1 MSYHRRYK
9 LKDNRFGLLSLTLR
23 EKAGLTQT
31 EVARV
36 LGVSERTIGHW
47 EGGTAYPTPANLKEL
62 IKLYLQKGAFPEHRE
77 QDEAKLFWD
86 QAAESAS
93 RRKAL
98 FDETWFTN
106 LLRLQPT
113 TAQKDQF
120 KGEPVVSPSPSL
132 LQRIDWGEAIDVTT
146 FYGREQELLKLT
158 AWVHN
163 EHCRV
168 VILLGM
174 GGIGKTTLSIRFA
187 QEMTPHFDFVF
198 WRSLRNAP
206 PLQELLSDCIHAL
219 SEQHYPSSFDSI
231 EKSIALLIEL
241 LRKRRCL
248 LVLDNIETLLQ
259 SGNLEGRYREGYEDY
274 GKLIQSIAERVH
286 QSCLVVTSREML
298 GELLPLEGAHSHVRK
313 LKLPGLGRAE
323 SQEMLSDK
331 ELFGEQ
337 ADWERL
343 VQHYSGN
350 PLALKIVSAAV
361 RDLFGGDI
369 AAFFQEGSVILHTLQ
384 QLLGHQFARLTPL
397 EQDLMYWL
405 AIERDPISLEEL
417 RADITSATPRRE
429 VLSALMSLLR
439 RCLIERGE
447 QNTAFTFT
455 LQPVVMEYVSEHLV
469 QQMCDE
475 IIHKRLAL
483 FTTHA
488 IMKAQSKDYIRDSQ
502 IRMLMQPMLERLL
515 AHFEY
520 EQRLE
525 QQLYLL
531 VQLLRERPLATHK
544 YSGGNL
550 INLLRYLKG
559 HLRHADFSSL
569 AIRQAY
575 LQGIEAQYAN
585 FIKAEI
591 TESLFTEPI
600 ESMASMVLS
609 PDGRYLAVGS
619 FSGQIRLWSVATSTT
634 VAIFKGHSRMAWAL
648 AFNAESTLLASG
660 GYDGIV
666 KLWKVEREEGR
677 QEYHA
682 LCLKTLYGH
691 EKWIRSLAFS
701 PDSTLLVTGGDD
713 ETVRVWD
720 VQTGTC
726 LNALRGHTAVIWSVA
741 FSPDG
746 KLLASGGDDET
757 TRLWDVQAGTCLNV
771 LHGHTGMIMA
781 VAFHPAGKLLAS
793 GAEDGLINIWD
804 VNSGGRFTTLRLLT
818 SKAAS
823 IAFDAEGTLLASGSF
838 DGTIE
843 VWQLMGEGSPYRLRT
858 LSGHPIWVSKVAFGP
873 HGLLASISYGGQ
885 VKLWDVKSG
894 RGLGTL
900 QGYSRVICAVSFSP
914 DGNLLVQGDDQGI
927 IRVWD
932 VKSGYCL
939 KSFQGHAGHIWS
951 VAFSPDGKTFATG
964 GDDEIVKLWKAG
976 KETEEKRGSC
986 LMTFQGHTTM
996 VWSAAISPDGKLL
1009 ASGGFERTVKLRKV
1023 QVEDSLKVLQGHE
1036 NFVWSV
1042 AFSPDSSLLASGNND
1057 GEIRLWEVESGHCLM
1072 TLQNGNNPI
1081 GALTFSLDGKT
1092 LLSSSDDESVT
1103 RWQLTKEEDGR
1114 ELGLKILQGQGF
1126 ANWVKAMTFSR
1137 DGTMMATGSDD
1148 HTVRVWSF
1156 EEKSSSHHLRVFSRG
1171 GGQVWAVAF
1180 SPDNRLLAS
1189 GDDDGTLVLWDVE
1202 TGTCHRVLRSDR
1214 PYERMNI
1221 QSINGISDAQRAS
1234 LKVLGA
1240 IEEIDSSS

>member
-9 LKDNRFGLLSLTLR
+9 LKDDRFGLLALTLR
-23 EKAGLTQT
+23 EKARLTQT

-62 IKLYLQKGAFPEHRE
+62 IKLYLQKGAFPVGRE
-77 QDEAKLFWD
+77 QNEAQLFWN

-98 FDETWFTN
+98 FDEAWFAD
-106 LLRLQPT
+106 LLRHQPILAQQGQHKDEAVVLH
-113 TAQKDQF
+113 TA
-120 KGEPVVSPSPSL
+120 
-132 LQRIDWGEAIDVTT
+132 RIDWGEAVDVAT
-146 FYGREQELLKLT
+146 FYGRERELLKLHQ
-158 AWVHN
+158 WIRS
-163 EHCRV
+163 EHCRI

-174 GGIGKTTLSIRFA
+174 GGIGKTTLSLRFA
-187 QEMTPHFDFVF
+187 QEMTAHFGFIF

-219 SEQHYPSSFDSI
+219 SEQHYPSSFANI

-241 LRKRRCL
+241 LRKRHCL

-259 SGNLEGRYREGYEDY
+259 PGSLEGRYREGYEDY
-274 GKLIQSIAERVH
+274 GKLILSIAQMVH

-298 GELLPLEGAHSHVRK
+298 GELMPLEGTHSHVRK
-313 LKLPGLGRAE
+313 LKLPGLGQAE
-323 SQEMLSDK
+323 SQELLNDK

-350 PLALKIVSAAV
+350 PLALKIASSAV
-361 RDLFGGDI
+361 RDLFGGNI
-369 AAFFQEGSVILHTLQ
+369 AAFLQEGSVILHTLQ
-384 QLLGHQFARLTPL
+384 QLLGHQFERLTPL

-405 AIERDPISLEEL
+405 TIERDPISLEEL
-417 RADITSATPRRE
+417 SSDLSSTTPRRE

-447 QNTAFTFT
+447 QGSAFT
-455 LQPVVMEYVSEHLV
+455 LQPVVMEYVSEQLV
-469 QQMCDE
+469 KRMCEE

-502 IRMLMQPMLERLL
+502 IRMLMQPLLERLL
-515 AHFEY
+515 IHFEY

-525 QQLYLL
+525 QHLYLL
-531 VQLLRERPLATHK
+531 VQLLKEKPFATHR

-550 INLLRYLKG
+550 VNVLRYLKG
-559 HLRHADFSSL
+559 HLRNMDFSSL

-575 LQGIEAQYAN
+575 LQGIEAQHAN
-585 FIKAEI
+585 FTRAEI

-619 FSGQIRLWSVATSTT
+619 FSGQIRLWSVVNSTT

-648 AFNAESTLLASG
+648 AFNADSTLLASG
-660 GYDGIV
+660 GYDGSV
-666 KLWKVEREEGR
+666 KLWKIEGKERK
-677 QEYHA
+677 QEYNA
-682 LCLKTLYGH
+682 LCLKTLPGH
-691 EKWIRSLAFS
+691 EKWIRSLTFS
-701 PDSTLLVTGGDD
+701 PDGTLLVTGGDD
-713 ETVRVWD
+713 ETIRVWN
-720 VQTGTC
+720 VQAGTC
-726 LNALRGHTAVIWSVA
+726 LHVLRGHTAVIWSVA

-746 KLLASGGDDET
+746 TLLASGGDDET
-757 TRLWDVQAGTCLNV
+757 TRIWDVRAGTCLN
-771 LHGHTGMIMA
+771 LLRGHTGMIMA
-781 VAFHPAGKLLAS
+781 VAFHPAGKFLAS

-804 VNSGGRFTTLRLLT
+804 VRSGETLTTLRLLT

-823 IAFDAEGTLLASGSF
+823 IAFDTEGSLLASGSF
-838 DGTIE
+838 DGTVE

-885 VKLWDVKSG
+885 VKLWDVKAG

-914 DGNLLVQGDDQGI
+914 DGRLLVQGDDQGM
-927 IRVWD
+927 IRIWD
-932 VKSGYCL
+932 VSGGCCL
-939 KSFQGHAGHIWS
+939 ETFQGHAGRIWS
-951 VAFSPDGKTFATG
+951 VTFSPAGKTFVTG
-964 GDDEIVKLWKAG
+964 GDDKLVKLWQAD
-976 KETEEKRGSC
+976 KEVESESEHC
-986 LMTFQGHTTM
+986 LKTFHGQTTM
-996 VWSAAISPDGKLL
+996 VWSTAISPDGRML
-1009 ASGGFERTVKLRKV
+1009 ASGGFERTVKLWKMNGD
-1023 QVEDSLKVLQGHE
+1023 ESLEVLQGHE

-1042 AFSPDSSLLASGNND
+1042 AFSPNGKLLASGNND
-1057 GEIRLWEVESGHCLM
+1057 GEIRLWEVESGRCLM
-1072 TLQNGNNPI
+1072 ALQNGNNPI
-1081 GALTFSLDGKT
+1081 GALTFSPDGKT
-1092 LLSSSDDESVT
+1092 LLGGSDDESVT
-1103 RWQLTKEEDGR
+1103 RWNLTAEDNGR

-1126 ANWVKAMTFSR
+1126 ANWAKAMAFNS
-1137 DGTMMATGSDD
+1137 DGTMVATGSDG
-1148 HTVRVWSF
+1148 HTVRVWSLA
-1156 EEKSSSHHLRVFSRG
+1156 EKSSTHPRVFSRG

-1189 GDDDGTLVLWDVE
+1189 GDDDGTLALWDVE
-1202 TGTCHRVLRSDR
+1202 TGACQQILRSER
-1214 PYERMNI
+1214 PYEGMNI
-1221 QSINGISDAQRAS
+1221 QSIKGISETQRAS
-1234 LKVLGA
+1234 LKALGA
-1240 IEEIDSSS
+1240 IE